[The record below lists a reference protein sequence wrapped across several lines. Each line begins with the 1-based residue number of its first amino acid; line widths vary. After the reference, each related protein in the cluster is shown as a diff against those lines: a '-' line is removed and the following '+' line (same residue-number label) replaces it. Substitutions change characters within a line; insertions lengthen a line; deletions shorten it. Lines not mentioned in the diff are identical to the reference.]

1 MRDFPVVIAVIF
13 LFNIEG
19 VGALIVRNTTA
30 IWALLLVLV
39 IKLRLWLTLCCG

>member
-1 MRDFPVVIAVIF
+1 MCCDSVMRDFSVVIAVIF

-30 IWALLLVLV
+30 TGTAV
-39 IKLRLWLTLCCG
+39 GASN